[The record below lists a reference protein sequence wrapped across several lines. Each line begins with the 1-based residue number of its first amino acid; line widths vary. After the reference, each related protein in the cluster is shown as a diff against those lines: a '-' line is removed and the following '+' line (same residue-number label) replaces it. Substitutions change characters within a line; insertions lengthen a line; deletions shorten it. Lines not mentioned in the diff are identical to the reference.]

1 MHSFKKEIIF
11 IISVTYLS
19 LFPISAIA
27 QTGDSLVDM
36 EIRSRQRDMEQ
47 LTTNIQDRREAADS
61 RNEKEQ
67 DKLFT
72 TVSLILTASS
82 SAFCLFYFMN
92 KRRTTFSSKRHKGSF
107 TEELFGEYDTVLDKE
122 MNTVSSGQGS
132 LSSNERHKGLFT
144 EKLFE
149 EYDAVLQAGSRS
161 QNESDRSG

>member
-1 MHSFKKEIIF
+1 MHSFKKKIIF

-36 EIRSRQRDMEQ
+36 DIRSRQRDMEQ
-47 LTTNIQDRREAADS
+47 LKANIQERKWAADS
-61 RNEKEQ
+61 QHKKEQ
-67 DKLFT
+67 DNLLT

-92 KRRTTFSSKRHKGSF
+92 KKRTTFSSKRHKGSF
-107 TEELFGEYDTVLDKE
+107 AEELFGEYDTVLNNKL
-122 MNTVSSGQGS
+122 NTASSEQEIS
-132 LSSNERHKGLFT
+132 SSNKRHKGLSI

-149 EYDAVLQAGSRS
+149 EYDAVLKSESR
-161 QNESDRSG
+161 N